1 MVQCISL
8 RTPNLIT
15 TLSVYGVEAERRRWT
30 YDRCTTGRYAE
41 TARRPQRSTCRLHHD
56 AVIPTYRRYSRDY
69 RRYFAPSGS
78 KMAAKTTS
86 GSGFDVVFRLLVS
99 GFPLESRP
107 LAVYLHAIGHW
118 RLQCSYCKASAISVK
133 FPSTDGQL
141 VTEKCC
147 PTKHAQLLSLVR
159 SRRNNA

>member
-30 YDRCTTGRYAE
+30 NDHCTTPRRHVDRNGR
-41 TARRPQRSTCRLHHD
+41 RRLHHD

-107 LAVYLHAIGHW
+107 LGVYLHAIGHW
-118 RLQCSYCKASAISVK
+118 RIERFNRKATLTRKISK
-133 FPSTDGQL
+133 YRRSTCDRKML
-141 VTEKCC
+141 SDKTC
-147 PTKHAQLLSLVR
+147 PVAFSCHESSK
-159 SRRNNA
+159 